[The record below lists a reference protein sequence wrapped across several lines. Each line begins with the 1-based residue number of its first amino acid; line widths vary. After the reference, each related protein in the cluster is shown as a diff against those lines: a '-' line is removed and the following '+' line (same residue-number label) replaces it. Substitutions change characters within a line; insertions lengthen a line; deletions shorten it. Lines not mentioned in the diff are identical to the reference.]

1 VKGIARSLSLCFAAG
16 AVGGLAN
23 SLALWAGGRLG
34 LQAALGVAIAPAL
47 TPGFLYP
54 RLVWGGLWG
63 ALFLLPVAGSAL
75 RRGLLLG
82 LAPALFQLFVVFP
95 YWQGRGWLGV
105 ELGALTPV
113 VVIAANLVWGV
124 AASGWL
130 RATRG

>member
-1 VKGIARSLSLCFAAG
+1 VKAIARTLSLCFSAG
-16 AVGGLAN
+16 AVGGFAN
-23 SLALWAGGRLG
+23 SLAVWAGGQLG
-34 LQAALGVAIAPAL
+34 LHAALGVAISPAL
-47 TPGFLYP
+47 TPGWLYP

-63 ALFLLPVAGSAL
+63 ALFLLPIAGGAL

-105 ELGALTPV
+105 ELGPLTPV

-130 RATRG
+130 RMTRG